1 MSEVLKGETVLL
13 TGGAGFIGSHTAL
26 VLAEMG
32 ADVVVVDDY
41 SNSCSESIRR
51 VEELTNKSIP
61 CLKLDVR
68 DQEGLVGVMQSH
80 KPASVIHFAGLKAVG
95 ESVREP
101 QKYFDVNLGS
111 TSSLLKAMEICDIKH
126 LIFSSSATV
135 YGDKNIPP
143 LTEAMPTPI
152 EGAQNPYGLSKL
164 MIEHILK
171 WQQQAHSDW
180 SITSLRYFNPVGAH
194 PSGRIGEDPTGD
206 PSNLMP
212 RVTRVALGTIDTLHV
227 FGTDY
232 TETEDGSPSRD
243 YIHVMDLAEGH
254 AAALQQML
262 KTENPPA
269 LRTYNLGSGRATTVL
284 ELLSAFEQAT
294 GRKVS
299 YEVHP
304 RRDGDLAVS
313 CADPSKANEQ
323 LNWKT
328 KRTVVDMCR
337 DAWNW
342 QEQNPK
348 GYTQA

>member
-1 MSEVLKGETVLL
+1 MDTLKKTKVLL

-32 ADVVVVDDY
+32 AKVVVVDDF

-51 VEELTNKSIP
+51 VEELTGASIP
-61 CLKLDVR
+61 VIELDLR
-68 DQEGLVGVMQSH
+68 DRAGLERVFDEH
-80 KPASVIHFAGLKAVG
+80 TPNAVIHFAGLKAVG
-95 ESVREP
+95 ESCQKP
-101 QKYFDVNLGS
+101 QLYFDVNLG
-111 TSSLLKAMEICDIKH
+111 TTTALLNVMELKGVKR

-135 YGDKNIPP
+135 YGDKNTPP

-164 MIEHILK
+164 MIEQILT
-171 WQQQAHSDW
+171 WQQKAHQDW
-180 SITSLRYFNPVGAH
+180 SITLLRYFNPVGAH

-212 RVTRVALGTIDTLHV
+212 RVTRVALGSIPKLHI

-232 TETEDGSPSRD
+232 SETDDGSPSRD

-254 AAALQQML
+254 AAALVSML
-262 KTENPPA
+262 RPQDAPA
-269 LRTYNLGSGRATTVL
+269 LRTYNLGSGKATTVL
-284 ELLSAFEQAT
+284 ELLSAFEQANN
-294 GRKVS
+294 VPVP

-313 CADPSKANEQ
+313 CADPSRANRELQ
-323 LNWKT
+323 WET
-328 KRTVVDMCR
+328 KRSVVDMCR

-342 QEQNPK
+342 QKQNPR
-348 GYTQA
+348 GYDV